1 MNERAES
8 STPEDSAELT
18 AHYLDDHQIAYELL
32 EHEERFSAAAE
43 ARAAG
48 VTPDNAAK
56 SVLLKDREDYRLAV
70 IPASERLDLKK
81 LRDLLDSR
89 ELRLA
94 TEQEMAADFPSF
106 EVGALPP
113 LGPMLNVPEVID
125 QRLLDHGR
133 VLCNAGDH
141 RHSILLDPRGIVGL
155 ADARV
160 GDICED

>member
-1 MNERAES
+1 MNERAEFP
-8 STPEDSAELT
+8 TPAASAELT
-18 AHYLDDHQIAYELL
+18 AHYLDDREIAYELL

-56 SVLLKDREDYRLAV
+56 SVLLRDREDYRLAV

-81 LRDLLDSR
+81 VRDLLDSR

-94 TEQEMAADFPSF
+94 TEQEMASDFPSF

-113 LGPMLNVPEVID
+113 LGSMLNVPEVID

-141 RHSILLDPRGIVGL
+141 RHSILLDPREIVGL